1 MTGWRAWTGVKYT
14 VSHMC
19 IRQHADIFEPPLLPV
34 FPGFGPTPPSPL
46 SESEAEAN
54 SPCAHCLRL
63 AKVMRALGDRIPP
76 ALVATAPPARATRRR
91 RPSTRTVAEPEAAL
105 EQGDAPVAV
114 PARPAQKRPS
124 FRAEAFIDMMP
135 DPTPT
140 APESAVTTRRI
151 RAVAPARSRAPIPA
165 ARPDSTAF
173 ATLGVPVP
181 TTHEERHGHS
191 GPFVTTAH
199 RIPQPQPPP
208 YATQAELED
217 GPRLVQRRENS
228 WTYAET
234 KYFRH
239 AS

>member
-1 MTGWRAWTGVKYT
+1 MMLVNLIKVVCLKLTSSNRR
-14 VSHMC
+14 S
-19 IRQHADIFEPPLLPV
+19 
-34 FPGFGPTPPSPL
+34 GPTPPSPL

-63 AKVMRALGDRIPP
+63 AKVTCALGDRIPP

-114 PARPAQKRPS
+114 PAWPAQKRRPS

-151 RAVAPARSRAPIPA
+151 RAVAPARAPCPA
-165 ARPDSTAF
+165 VACIGPATRILASARPDSTAF